1 MGRNTLRN
9 IPKITPPQSLPNIP
23 SSMPPA
29 PGMPSAPGMPPALP
43 PPSGG
48 AYTDPIST
56 TLFSLSTN
64 PYLIGVFMILLN
76 LGGRFLPLELT
87 KNQEAFLQSPFVRPL
102 ILFTVI
108 FIATRN
114 LAVAFWL
121 TLAIFSILWFLA
133 NEKSDWCIVPGWKEF
148 NEDDK
153 IKEKAYQENIQK
165 LNKTL

>member
-1 MGRNTLRN
+1 MGRNNLRN
-9 IPKITPPQSLPNIP
+9 IPKITSQPLPNIQ
-23 SSMPPA
+23 SSIQSVPP
-29 PGMPSAPGMPPALP
+29 PPGMPPALP

-48 AYTDPIST
+48 SYIDPISSI
-56 TLFSLSTN
+56 LFSLSTN

-87 KNQEAFLQSPFVRPL
+87 KNQEAFLQSPIVRPL

-133 NEKSDWCIVPGWKEF
+133 NEKSDWCIVPGW
-148 NEDDK
+148 NESNNDD
-153 IKEKAYQENIQK
+153 KEKAYQENIKK
-165 LNKTL
+165 LNKSL

>member
-1 MGRNTLRN
+1 MGRNNLKN
-9 IPKITPPQSLPNIP
+9 IPKITPQHTPNISSVPP
-23 SSMPPA
+23 SVP
-29 PGMPSAPGMPPALP
+29 PSAPGMPPTLLP
-43 PPSGG
+43 SSGG
-48 AYTDPIST
+48 SYIDPISS

-87 KNQEAFLQSPFVRPL
+87 KNQEAFLQSSFVRPL

-114 LAVAFWL
+114 LFVAFWL

-133 NEKSDWCIVPGWKEF
+133 NEKSDWCIVPGWKES
-148 NEDDK
+148 NDDDK
-153 IKEKAYQENIQK
+153 EKEKIYQENIKK
-165 LNKTL
+165 LNNTQ

>member
-1 MGRNTLRN
+1 MGRNNLKN
-9 IPKITPPQSLPNIP
+9 IPKIPQHIPNIP
-23 SSMPPA
+23 VAPP
-29 PGMPSAPGMPPALP
+29 PGMPPGLP

-48 AYTDPIST
+48 SYIDPISS

-87 KNQEAFLQSPFVRPL
+87 KNQEAFLQSPIVRPL

-133 NEKSDWCIVPGWKEF
+133 NEKSDWCIIPGWKET
-148 NEDDK
+148 NDDD
-153 IKEKAYQENIQK
+153 KEKAYQENIKK
-165 LNKTL
+165 LNSTQ